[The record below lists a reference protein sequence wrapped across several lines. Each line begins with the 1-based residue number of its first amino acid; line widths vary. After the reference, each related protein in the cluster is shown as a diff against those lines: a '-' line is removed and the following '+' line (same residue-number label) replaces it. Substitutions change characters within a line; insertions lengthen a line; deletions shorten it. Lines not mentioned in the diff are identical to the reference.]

1 MVACAQVVT
10 NTSAA
15 SRALSSSSSS
25 GNGRGMAADTQPAT
39 FDDGRQSMEA
49 AAAAGEG
56 RAQRLE
62 SEGVAAPAAATPL
75 APTSAAAAAAKGAA
89 AAAGAAAAVAAAGT
103 AAATAAGAA
112 AAGQALSGVG
122 ALPLLFRARGEAQ
135 AAAGKLAQALLLS
148 RCAALRGC
156 SGAARVRALQALSAA
171 GAAKGPEGALLASQL
186 LSASL
191 RMAQVRC
198 TEVVREARGRKGSD
212 CRGRCG
218 LPASGLPEVQQASCL
233 GKLTSTTTKRICQQ
247 PCPAAIAAGCYCVAA
262 TAACVSIVVVGCPAL
277 QNETNC
283 LPLSLREMT
292 VEKPRSSAC
301 AKKQTSRACLIAAAA
316 ACLSQCCNSV
326 AHCLSHV
333 CLPICTAHTH
343 RPPLLLC

>member
-1 MVACAQVVT
+1 MVQCMVACAQVVT

-25 GNGRGMAADTQPAT
+25 GNGRGLTAGTQPAT
-39 FDDGRQSMEA
+39 FHDGRQSLEA

-62 SEGVAAPAAATPL
+62 SEGGAAPTAATPL
-75 APTSAAAAAAKGAA
+75 APTSAAAAAAAKGAA

-122 ALPLLFRARGEAQ
+122 ALPLLLRARGEAQ

-171 GAAKGPEGALLASQL
+171 GAAKGQEGALLASQL

-198 TEVVREARGRKGSD
+198 TEVAR
-212 CRGRCG
+212 
-218 LPASGLPEVQQASCL
+218 
-233 GKLTSTTTKRICQQ
+233 
-247 PCPAAIAAGCYCVAA
+247 
-262 TAACVSIVVVGCPAL
+262 L
-277 QNETNC
+277 Q
-283 LPLSLREMT
+283 
-292 VEKPRSSAC
+292 
-301 AKKQTSRACLIAAAA
+301 
-316 ACLSQCCNSV
+316 
-326 AHCLSHV
+326 
-333 CLPICTAHTH
+333 
-343 RPPLLLC
+343 